1 MEDERLAIRKIVIDS
16 RTATAGTGNDFS
28 VQLPETVTLPKHYG
42 CYVTDIQCTHS
53 WRTAHGNTSVGARN
67 HLFYFFERMISGFYP
82 SDNDYTV
89 LNRCQLTPGSY
100 TPTELCAELQTQ
112 MNAQSFFGSSAYTVT
127 YSSTLHNATITLSAA
142 GDSTFANYH
151 GFIPVSGRVLANS
164 DVQSYAAVR
173 QLTNTS
179 GNAYPAGATPT
190 AYSLNYGDP
199 ESASELFSMDYSE
212 DPGFRAV
219 ILLTT
224 LSDAG
229 TGTTWPK
236 AYTSGE
242 VDVRNVHTLYVHSNA
257 LSNFSAIG
265 PKGSRS
271 VIARIPVTGLSGSV
285 LFKQH
290 SGNLHDIID
299 CSGKMLRLLDFSV
312 RNSHNQLVDLHGG
325 SLSFELVFAPMPN

>member
-16 RTATAGTGNDFS
+16 RTATAGTGSNFQ
-28 VQLPETVTLPKHYG
+28 VQLPETIMLPRHYG

-53 WRTAHGNTSVGARN
+53 WRTIHGNTSVGAKN
-67 HLFYFFERMISGFYP
+67 HYFYFFERMISGFYP

-89 LNRCQLTPGSY
+89 LNRAQLTPGSY

-142 GDSTFANYH
+142 GDGTFANYH
-151 GFIPVSGRVLANS
+151 GFIPVSGRVLADS
-164 DVQSYAAVR
+164 AIQTYASVR

-190 AYSLNYGDP
+190 AYSINYGDP

-219 ILLTT
+219 SLLFKLNADGTSTT
-224 LSDAG
+224 F
-229 TGTTWPK
+229 PK
-236 AYTSGE
+236 NYTSGE
-242 VDVRNVHTLYVHSNA
+242 VDVRNIHTLYVHSNA
-257 LSNFSAIG
+257 LSNFSSIG

-271 VIARIPVTGLSGSV
+271 VLARIPVLGLSGSV

-312 RNSHNQLVDLHGG
+312 RNSHNQIVDLHGG
-325 SLSFELVFAPMPN
+325 SLSFELVFAPIPN